1 MIIQELDMTGY
12 HTGWLD
18 HSEYLQARTPLTE
31 RQADVL
37 AMWKTGQSLDE
48 ISDTLGLPADRV
60 EDYWSDI
67 LDQWDRAQEL
77 CTVLGPQPWDD
88 GETRQP
94 DAIDDTTW
102 NLLASTAKN
111 ESDEDR
117 TRVELE
123 LYFGHWGMFDPTY
136 LFVEREIKDVD
147 DYATETK
154 IKRGAYGPDALRDN
168 IYEDVNTIDEFY
180 LRYVLLEK
188 SGIDPGADYA
198 PHPEDVLDRDVSR
211 ADMDAAREQALDRV
225 VRHTV
230 E

>member
-1 MIIQELDMTGY
+1 MIIQKLDMTGY
-12 HTGWLD
+12 HQGWPD
-18 HSEYLQARTPLTE
+18 HAEYLQARTPLTE

-37 AMWKTGQSLDE
+37 TLWKIGQSFEE
-48 ISDTLGLPADRV
+48 ISDTLGLPVERV
-60 EDYWSDI
+60 EDHWSDI

-77 CTVLGPQPWDD
+77 CTILGPQPWDD

-102 NLLASTAKN
+102 NLLASTARN

-136 LFVEREIKDVD
+136 LFVKREIKDVD
-147 DYATETK
+147 DYATETNV
-154 IKRGAYGPDALRDN
+154 KRGAYGPNGLRDT
-168 IYEDVNTIDEFY
+168 IYEGVDSIDEFY
-180 LRYVLLEK
+180 VRSVLLEK

-198 PHPEDVLDRDVSR
+198 PHPEDVLDRDISR
-211 ADMDAAREQALDRV
+211 NEIEAARERAMDSV